1 MYASAD
7 VRRSVAECGA
17 RATARALL
25 AALLAGCGGGN
36 HGGASPEQRVEAA
49 EREVLALAEAS
60 SCTASD
66 QCTGTFVSD
75 YRAACTFKFIPYS
88 ISTVDRG
95 RLQLALREHN
105 DRVRDY
111 FAQREPVV
119 CTALIPQPPGVA
131 CRQQRCV
138 VTVQ

>member
-1 MYASAD
+1 MSTPAE
-7 VRRSVAECGA
+7 VRRSVTECGTP
-17 RATARALL
+17 ATALALP

-36 HGGASPEQRVEAA
+36 HGGASAEQRVEAA
-49 EREVLALAEAS
+49 EREVLALTEAS

-66 QCTGTFVSD
+66 QCSGTCVTD
-75 YRAACTFKFIPYS
+75 YRAACTFKFVPYS
-88 ISTVDRG
+88 NSTVDRD

-111 FAQREPVV
+111 FAQREPVA

-131 CRQQRCV
+131 CRQRRCV
-138 VTVQ
+138 VTEQ